1 MEKRKKL
8 YVTATCLAVYNS
20 SILVPANLSLEEAI
34 QYAKDH
40 IQEISIGD
48 LEYISDSDELDEE
61 NCCFEDDEDVED
73 DEKDT
78 ETKKLQN
85 TCIQYLYRDSSN
97 YKKLNQVV
105 ISGCMSDVQIDM
117 IIACL
122 NESEYFI
129 PRQVGLPEE
138 RFDDITEDDGCWFEL
153 SKENFSHTNKRPT
166 VDLSSDELVANF
178 VKVKGNW
185 DDTIFWG

>member
-1 MEKRKKL
+1 MEERKKL

-20 SILVPANLSLEEAI
+20 SILVPADLSLEEAI

-40 IQEISIGD
+40 IKEISIGD

-61 NCCFEDDEDVED
+61 NCCFKYDEDVED

-78 ETKKLQN
+78 ENKKFQN

-97 YKKLNQVV
+97 YKKLNQAVV
-105 ISGCMSDVQIDM
+105 SGCISNKQIDR
-117 IIACL
+117 IIDCL
-122 NESEYFI
+122 NESEFFI

-138 RFDDITEDDGCWFEL
+138 RFEEITEDDGCWFEL
-153 SKENFSHTNKRPT
+153 AKENFSHTNEMPT
-166 VDLSSDELVANF
+166 VDLSSDELVTNF
-178 VKVKGNW
+178 VKAKGNW
-185 DDTIFWG
+185 DDTVFWG